1 MSDEAYVRSKWVRVL
16 NHGTRRHPI
25 PILNGVEV
33 KIPFAEWDEGW
44 KAAAAFTLQREEEI
58 RQVEEEISL
67 LLNSMPLQV
76 VVIGNTPIPDVQAAR
91 SRILAREQAALA
103 ELKKGWKEQ

>member
-1 MSDEAYVRSKWVRVL
+1 
-16 NHGTRRHPI
+16 
-25 PILNGVEV
+25 LNGVEV

-58 RQVEEEISL
+58 RQVEEEVRLLTDQERHEWAASSIS
-67 LLNSMPLQV
+67 P
-76 VVIGNTPIPDVQAAR
+76 PDGAQQCYIVRALR
-91 SRILAREQAALA
+91 FGRILAREQAALA